1 MHSFARPGAAPAVP
15 DSSAFCAPPPWAVE
29 ALAAFGLDC
38 ARLRPGLPLA
48 ASPERC
54 ALRAAVEDRHGAL
67 WVLERLH
74 PRQQARREAVA
85 RVQQALAAAG
95 LAGVPAWLPAR
106 AGGHVAAA
114 GGQLWQVAPFVHG
127 DPLSRPAYVE
137 DAARGVAL
145 ARFLGALRTA
155 AQAAS
160 GAHAADAP
168 APEHAAPAADL
179 PAFARELRA
188 TVDRTRPALAA
199 ALDPVLAA
207 LAPLFAAWADLP
219 RTLVHG
225 DLHPLN
231 VLWRGQEV
239 AAVVDWE
246 FAGQGPDLYDAAN
259 LLGCVGSEDPSA
271 LGRGLCAALLTGLR
285 EHGVLRADNALWL
298 HPLLVA
304 VRLGWLS
311 EWLRKND
318 REMLDMELDYLR
330 LLTRSRGALERAWG
344 LA

>member
-1 MHSFARPGAAPAVP
+1 MHSFARPGAAHVAP
-15 DSSAFCAPPPWAVE
+15 DSSALCAPPPWAVE

-74 PRQQARREAVA
+74 PGQQARREAVA

-106 AGGHVAAA
+106 AGG
-114 GGQLWQVAPFVHG
+114 QLWQVAPFVHG
-127 DPLSRPAYVE
+127 DPLPRPAYVE
-137 DAARGVAL
+137 DAARGA
-145 ARFLGALRTA
+145 
-155 AQAAS
+155 
-160 GAHAADAP
+160 
-168 APEHAAPAADL
+168 APEHTAPAADL
-179 PAFARELRA
+179 PAFAFELRA
-188 TVDRTRPALAA
+188 TVGRTRPALGA
-199 ALDPVLAA
+199 ALDPILAA
-207 LAPLFAAWADLP
+207 LAPLFAAWAELP

-271 LGRGLCAALLTGLR
+271 LGRGLCAALLAGLR
-285 EHGVLRADNALWL
+285 AGGVLRADNAPWL

-330 LLTRSRGALERAWG
+330 LLTRSRGALERVWG
-344 LA
+344 LG